1 MSELQFPP
9 LFQGEPL
16 TGRADPFDR
25 AIALAIAGTD
35 AGTVVYNLDGPE
47 LRASLI
53 FTPEK
58 PLEEAMTALP
68 VCGLGLQAALGA
80 LAPPEVAV
88 HLDWDGGIKVNG
100 AACGR
105 LRAKAS
111 SVLPEAEPDWLV
123 IGLELGMTSPMANPG
138 EAPDQTCLQEEGCT
152 EITPGDLLEAWV
164 RHSLYWIN
172 RWLEDGARPV
182 HDDWRALVPNIGEP
196 VEIEGQSGT
205 FVGVDENFGMLLRRD
220 GDTTLIPLSTRLETQ
235 AP

>member
-9 LFQGEPL
+9 FFQGEPL
-16 TGRADPFDR
+16 RGPADPFDR

-35 AGTVVYNLDGPE
+35 AGTVVYNLGGPE

-53 FTPEK
+53 FAPEK
-58 PLEEAMTALP
+58 PLEQAMTALP

-105 LRAKAS
+105 FRVKAS
-111 SVLPEAEPDWLV
+111 SIVPEAEPDWLV
-123 IGLELGMTSPMANPG
+123 IGLELGMTGSSDNPG
-138 EAPDQTCLQEEGCT
+138 LDPDRTCLLEEGCA

-172 RWLEDGARPV
+172 RWLDEGARPV
-182 HDDWRALVPNIGEP
+182 HDDWRALVPNIGDQ
-196 VEIEGQSGT
+196 VEIDGGCGI
-205 FVGVDENFGMLLRRD
+205 FVGVDENFGMLLRQD
-220 GDTTLIPLSTRLETQ
+220 GDTKLIPLSTKLET
-235 AP
+235 

>member
-1 MSELQFPP
+1 MSEVKFPP
-9 LFQGEPL
+9 LFRGEPL
-16 TGRADPFDR
+16 SGPADPFDR

-35 AGTVVYNLDGPE
+35 AGTVVYNPGGPT

-58 PLEEAMTALP
+58 PLEEAMAALP

-88 HLDWDGGIKVNG
+88 HLDWDGRVKVNG
-100 AACGR
+100 ATCGR

-111 SVLPEAEPDWLV
+111 SVLPDAEPDWLV
-123 IGLELGMTSPMANPG
+123 IGLELGMTSPMENPG
-138 EAPDQTCLQEEGCT
+138 ETPDRTCLLEEGCAD
-152 EITPGDLLEAWV
+152 ITAPDLLEAWV

-172 RWLEDGARPV
+172 RWLEDGPRPI

-196 VEIEGQSGT
+196 VEIDGQSGT
-205 FVGVDENFGMLLRRD
+205 FVGVDENFGMLIRN
-220 GDTTLIPLSTRLETQ
+220 GEDTALVPLSSRLET
-235 AP
+235 

>member
-16 TGRADPFDR
+16 NGRADPFDR

-35 AGTVVYNLDGPE
+35 AGTVVYNLHGSQ

-53 FTPEK
+53 FAPEQ
-58 PLEEAMTALP
+58 PLERAMTALP

-88 HLDWDGGIKVNG
+88 HLEWDGRVKVNG
-100 AACGR
+100 ATCGR

-111 SVLPEAEPDWLV
+111 SVLPDAEPDWLV
-123 IGLELGMTSPMANPG
+123 IGLELDMTSPADNPG
-138 EAPDQTCLQEEGCT
+138 SDPTHTYLSEEGCADVT
-152 EITPGDLLEAWV
+152 ADALLEAWV

-172 RWLEDGARPV
+172 RWLEDGPRPV

-196 VEIEGQSGT
+196 VEIDGQAGT
-205 FVGVDENFGMLLRRD
+205 FVGVDEAFGMLLRQ
-220 GDTTLIPLSTRLETQ
+220 GSDTNLIPLSTRLEV
-235 AP
+235 